1 MARFKTI
8 KTSDHYIC
16 DTRKILIFKCCDCDS
31 IHYINIKVINK
42 NFIRMIFHK
51 TRKPAAEEANKEE
64 ALKSQKKKERKEK
77 KNARNG

>member
-16 DTRKILIFKCCDCDS
+16 DTKKILIFKCCDCDS